1 MQSMKIFTENRL
13 SEFILRDGEVIHG
26 VILYMSFD
34 KSYKNHYLIREH
46 NVPGFM
52 KLLNSD
58 RQAARHLCERFD
70 LDRIRKSK
78 PLTRPN
84 QPSFLNN

>member
-1 MQSMKIFTENRL
+1 MKIFTENRL

-26 VILYMSFD
+26 LIVFMSFD
-34 KSYKNHYLIREH
+34 SSYKSHYLVREH
-46 NVPGFM
+46 NLPSFR
-52 KLLNSD
+52 KLMNSD

-78 PLTRPN
+78 PLSRPEPGSYHYN
-84 QPSFLNN
+84 

>member
-1 MQSMKIFTENRL
+1 MKIFTENRL

-26 VILYMSFD
+26 LIVFMSFD
-34 KSYKNHYLIREH
+34 ASYKTHYLVREH
-46 NVPGFM
+46 NLSSFR
-52 KLLNSD
+52 KLLNTD

-78 PLTRPN
+78 PLTRPELVN
-84 QPSFLNN
+84 YLYN